1 MHSCDISSNNDGG
14 KLEFQNSD
22 VLHQSRSQG
31 KQGEKREG
39 ICHSCPHWTYDI
51 LSTSEMY

>member
-51 LSTSEMY
+51 